1 MMYVLH
7 FNTAVF
13 VDNSRNLINLRLVL
27 FVKVSRPLS
36 PFLNMLICEMLHW
49 RFWVCLQILAP
60 LFVLSLIIATLFR
73 ISLDEI
79 KYIYRGFF
87 FFFNHFLFLVKIN
100 YLTFYLI
107 V

>member
-1 MMYVLH
+1 MYVLH

-13 VDNSRNLINLRLVL
+13 VDNSRNLMNLRLVL
-27 FVKVSRPLS
+27 FIKVSRPLS
-36 PFLNMLICEMLHW
+36 PFLYMLICEMLHW

-79 KYIYRGFF
+79 QASIFIEVF
-87 FFFNHFLFLVKIN
+87 FFFNHFIFLMKIN
-100 YLTFYLI
+100 YLTFYFT